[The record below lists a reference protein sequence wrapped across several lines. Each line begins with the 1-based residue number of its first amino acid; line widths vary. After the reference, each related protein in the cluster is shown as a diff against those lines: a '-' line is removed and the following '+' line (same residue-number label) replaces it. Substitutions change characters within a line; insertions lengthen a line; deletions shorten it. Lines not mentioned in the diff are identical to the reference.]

1 MNLCKNC
8 GAILP
13 ANEQAVCPAC
23 GAEQNTG
30 TQKAAAAQTTHRKKA
45 DRVIPALATVATVLA
60 VMLCALCIAAT
71 FLYTKYSP
79 ENTYKQLGTALLSG
93 DTATLREMIE
103 YAGTATDS
111 DLQALCL
118 EFSTQ
123 EKVDA
128 LLNQLAA
135 QAKNESADNR
145 YPALSASSKKA
156 FMGYSAYKMKAAPVS
171 VLVPSP
177 VNQPLL
183 TVDGVAMTG
192 EAREDGTLY
201 SGIFPG
207 VHKLVM
213 SAQSGTGERILG
225 AETSVPIFTA
235 EPVPFNGALN
245 LANITIDGCVSDA
258 AIIYINNVEVPQRP
272 VNLVVTL
279 PQVLLGGTVSMK
291 YTADYGAV
299 TTASVA
305 FSDMAQTALSF
316 TNHVTE
322 GGVPSEEQMNSLLGS
337 YYASFLDSVNSQDIG
352 KLLSST
358 QLNRD
363 RLAQVLSTEDNK
375 ANLFVFGSAACRYD
389 SIAQGTFEGKPSLT
403 CNATFKYTFNNRK
416 TNKEGS
422 RESRQACE
430 LIFTDGAWQ
439 INRAAAVN
447 DVDFD
452 ANVFAN
458 LG

>member
-1 MNLCKNC
+1 M
-8 GAILP
+8 P
-13 ANEQAVCPAC
+13 ADQQTVCPAC

-30 TQKAAAAQTTHRKKA
+30 SQKSAAVQAVRHKKA
-45 DRVIPALATVATVLA
+45 DRLIPALATVATVLA

-71 FLYTKYSP
+71 FLYNKYSP
-79 ENTYKQLGTALLSG
+79 ENTYRTLGEALLAG
-93 DTATLREMIE
+93 DTATLHSMIV
-103 YAGTATDS
+103 YDGTATDA

-128 LLNQLAA
+128 LVTQLTA
-135 QAKNESADNR
+135 QATETATDIR
-145 YPALSASSKKA
+145 YAALSATSEKA
-156 FMGYSAYKMKAAPVS
+156 ILGYAAYKMKAVPVS

-192 EAREDGTLY
+192 EAREEGTFY
-201 SGIFPG
+201 TGIFPG
-207 VHKLVM
+207 IHTLVM

-225 AETSVPIFTA
+225 AETPISLFA
-235 EPVPFNGALN
+235 IDPASFNGALN
-245 LANITIDGCVSDA
+245 LADITVSGCVSDA
-258 AIIYINNVEVPQRP
+258 AIIYIDNVEIPQRP
-272 VNLVVTL
+272 VNQVVTL
-279 PQVLLGGTVSMK
+279 PQVLLGSTVSMK

-316 TNHVTE
+316 NNHVTE
-322 GGVPSEEQMNSLLGS
+322 GGIPTEEQMNSLLGS
-337 YYASFLDSVNSQDIG
+337 YYASFLDCVNSQDIS

-363 RLAQVLSTEDNK
+363 RLAQALSTEDNK

-389 SIAQGTFEGKPSLT
+389 SIVQGTFEGKPSIT

-416 TNKEGS
+416 TNKEGE
-422 RESRQACE
+422 RESRQTCE
-430 LIFTDGAWQ
+430 LIFADGAWQ
-439 INRAAAVN
+439 INRAATVN
-447 DVDFD
+447 EADFNG
-452 ANVFAN
+452 NVFAN